1 MSRHE
6 RQLAK
11 LQYTIFQ
18 DIKEQAIFCGCCGTV
33 VVLRIRNLSFEPL
46 GQSVYYDEYLPVWPD
61 AEIKS
66 RQFFSKS
73 CPKISHSW
81 FYFKKLF
88 FKRAQKVTVHLGYFW
103 NKICSQELSKITQ
116 FGHTGGNLQ
125 SNLYPLNWDAV
136 QQSNHTFILTREI
149 T

>member
-81 FYFKKLF
+81 FYFKKICF
-88 FKRAQKVTVHLGYFW
+88 SKEPKKSQYIWATFGRKIVVKNFQKWPNLVTLVPTYIRPWLPKPYW
-103 NKICSQELSKITQ
+103 AS
-116 FGHTGGNLQ
+116 
-125 SNLYPLNWDAV
+125 
-136 QQSNHTFILTREI
+136 
-149 T
+149 